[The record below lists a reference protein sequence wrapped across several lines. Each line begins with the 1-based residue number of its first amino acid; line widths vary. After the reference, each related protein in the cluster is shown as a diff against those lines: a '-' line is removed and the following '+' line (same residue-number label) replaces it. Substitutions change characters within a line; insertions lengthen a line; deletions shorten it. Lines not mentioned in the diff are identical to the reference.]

1 MRRVSSRPRLVSHDD
16 NDQWHNANI
25 DCSSRSSS
33 SIDDC
38 DDDNDYYYHYYGSI
52 SVSEQRNRSNQWQ
65 RQRQQQQQRQHATN
79 CIKNLS
85 HVVNEEVFDEINGM
99 LCDDTISLI
108 LMCLHPADLRSL
120 QVVNLRL
127 NALCRRRF
135 VWEQHFWKKLSVLVR
150 RLIYYVVRVL

>member
-52 SVSEQRNRSNQWQ
+52 SVSEQRNRSNQW
-65 RQRQQQQQRQHATN
+65 QRQQQQQRQHATN